1 MHQLFRLVS
10 VTLAILA
17 VEATDPGKTQICRFV
32 CPDTVGGSPL
42 INELLEPNG
51 AALLCEW
58 NGNGLGFRAASFDSV
73 CPSTTSHIHHIKH
86 QQLIPNFNFTYL

>member
-1 MHQLFRLVS
+1 MHQIFQLVP

-17 VEATDPGKTQICRFV
+17 VKATGPGTTQICRFV

-51 AALLCEW
+51 AALVCEW

-73 CPSTTSHIHHIKH
+73 CPSTTCHIHA
-86 QQLIPNFNFTYL
+86 LSVSN